1 MQAYIVITANNWGV
15 CTVSEA
21 YTSLNDAIRE
31 MDTTF
36 IDLVSNLTN
45 SHAFWQQFAK
55 IYNINISEIDKND
68 VFANQFWDLVNT
80 ADKLDDL
87 HEYIALA
94 DGMRYETSE
103 IKAHLNF
110 NNPDEFIEVGFYGVE
125 LKS

>member
-1 MQAYIVITANNWGV
+1 MQAYIVITANNYGV
-15 CTVSEA
+15 CSVSDTYA
-21 YTSLNDAIRE
+21 DLNTAIQK

-45 SHAFWQQFAK
+45 SHEFWKQFAE
-55 IYNINISEIDKND
+55 IYNIDISEVDKND
-68 VFANQFWDLVNT
+68 VFANQFWNLVNK
-80 ADKLDDL
+80 ADKLDNL